1 MAEQL
6 VFNFDEVWKPIPG
19 YEGFNEASDQGRIR
33 SVDRQ
38 LWCSNGWRHWTGRIL
53 RPATANSY
61 GHKCVVIG
69 RGDYWLVHQLVA
81 LTFIG
86 PCPDGKQVCHNNSI
100 PSDNRLINL
109 RYDTPKGNSADA
121 VNRGSFSRGTRH
133 WRAKLTERNVLAI
146 RASSESPR
154 ILAKRYGVISRYIWE
169 IRTRKTW
176 AWVTGDV
183 EDSSEPNKSNGVGA
197 RNCG

>member
-6 VFNFDEVWKPIPG
+6 VFVFDEVWKPIPG

-69 RGDYWLVHQLVA
+69 RGDYWLVHQLVM
-81 LTFIG
+81 LTFVG
-86 PCPDGKQVCHNNSI
+86 PCPDGKQVCHNNSV

-109 RYDTPKGNSADA
+109 RYDTPKGNTADA
-121 VNRGSFSRGTRH
+121 IALGSFPRGEKH
-133 WRAKLTERNVLAI
+133 KGAKLTESDVLAI
-146 RASSESPR
+146 RASTEGGYV
-154 ILAKRYGVISRYIWE
+154 LAARYGVNYRHIWA
-169 IRTRKTW
+169 IQRRKVW
-176 AWVTGDV
+176 GWLQDA
-183 EDSSEPNKSNGVGA
+183 EDTDQA
-197 RNCG
+197 